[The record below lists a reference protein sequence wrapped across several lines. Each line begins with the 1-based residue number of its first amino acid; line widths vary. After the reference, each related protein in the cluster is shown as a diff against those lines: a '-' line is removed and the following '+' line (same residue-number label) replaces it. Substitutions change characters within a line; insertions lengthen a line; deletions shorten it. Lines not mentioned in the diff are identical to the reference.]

1 MKTVQLSIN
10 VIFVVVVVVVVAAG
24 CRRSVWNGRV
34 EIVYV
39 SSSQA
44 VVKSMGDQDTPLFNP
59 VVIRTQPG
67 LEIESVRRMVIES
80 SALINVSRFF
90 FSVLRFE

>member
-1 MKTVQLSIN
+1 MIKF
-10 VIFVVVVVVVVAAG
+10 VIGG

-44 VVKSMGDQDTPLFNP
+44 VVKSIGEQGTPLFSP

-67 LEIESVRRMVIES
+67 LEIESVRLMFPNS
-80 SALINVSRFF
+80 Y
-90 FSVLRFE
+90 